1 MDVTFDEYFMLQSR
15 KEFVVDT
22 CTSEKASKQIELE
35 REVSDEVQDNTH
47 VELVTM
53 LKVQLQMRIC
63 L

>member
-35 REVSDEVQDNTH
+35 REVSDEV
-47 VELVTM
+47 
-53 LKVQLQMRIC
+53 
-63 L
+63 